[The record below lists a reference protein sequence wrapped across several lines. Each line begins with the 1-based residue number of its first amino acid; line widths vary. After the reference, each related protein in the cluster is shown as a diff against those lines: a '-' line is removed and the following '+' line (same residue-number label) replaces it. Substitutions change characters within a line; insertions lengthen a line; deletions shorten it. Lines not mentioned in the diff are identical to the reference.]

1 MLTKLITNNRI
12 KLSAV
17 EIKYENILVRILV
30 MVVHCITYSVV

>member
-1 MLTKLITNNRI
+1 MLTKLITNNII